1 MTCQQLIDRITTL
14 SQNFGKSP
22 ALEALY
28 QQTAKGVLP
37 TAKQLQHLL
46 EQDLQ
51 QRQRLSAQIQT
62 LTRQLSLYLKW
73 EDQPTIST
81 GSLDQTQETLET
93 SPADNGVPAHPNHQ
107 SLDAVFSNPLARE
120 RIAKAKALALTRQ
133 ATELDRKRYQDLF
146 NFAPDG
152 YLTTDAQGKVL
163 EANFTASELLGV
175 ETQDLVGQSLLNF
188 VGEVEEKEQ
197 LLQAMQIVA
206 NQEKTVEKCEVSVSP
221 QQGVPFF
228 AALRLSAMQSSGGEA
243 MQFRCLLQD
252 ISERQQI
259 HQALA
264 ASEKKWRALFDQSF
278 QIIALLDAKGKV
290 IDLNQTALE
299 LVQGRLPQVTDH
311 HFSDIPWW
319 LSPSDRAQVKQSIK
333 LAQIGGVV
341 RYEVQLLAE
350 SGELV
355 PIDLSLKP
363 VRDEAGQVV
372 LLIAEGRDVR
382 DRVQKEAELYREKE
396 ISDSIL
402 KSLPGVFYMIEK
414 NGPCVR
420 WNQELEN
427 ITGYSTAEISAIDP
441 LDFFVESDRA
451 PVEDKIQEAFN
462 QGKSKTEA
470 TFLHK
475 QGTMTTCHLSNVCV
489 HLDHEQAYLVGV
501 GIDMTETNQVKNERQ
516 KLATLVENSKDL
528 ISLTSLEGQV
538 QFLNPAGQH
547 LLGVDAK
554 DIFSLSL
561 KDCFSANSEPQFDQ
575 QIFPSIFKTGQWYGE
590 LEVQNHQTGAI
601 LSVLANIF
609 VVRDSSTSTPIN
621 LGVITRNISSR
632 KQTEIALKTSE
643 QRFRS
648 IFEQAAVGIA
658 LLDISGRFQRINQR
672 GCQILGYA
680 QEELLTRT
688 YHDLIASEQIEANDI
703 KIRELLRG
711 ERKTFSQEQHYHRKD
726 NSWVWVN
733 VTMSLMWG
741 SEGQPQ
747 SLLAILED
755 ISDRKTTEAALQHSE
770 QAYRSLVNGIREVIF
785 QVNTSGVWCFLNPA
799 WTDITGYAVSET
811 IGKSFLNYTYFE
823 DFAYNQ
829 QQFQKLINHPNHH
842 HCRYEVR
849 YQTQSGGFC
858 WMEVTAHVTRND
870 QGVITGITG
879 TLNDVTER
887 RQAEDQLR
895 AVINTVP
902 GLVSWVSRDGHYL
915 GVNEQLAHTL
925 NLKPEDFVGKEIGF
939 LNTSSSFVRFMY
951 EFLAS
956 GENETSQILENTI
969 KDGET
974 RSFLVAAQKYR
985 QASAAVL
992 IGIDVTERKQA
1003 ELALRESENQFRQ
1016 LAENIEQVFWMV
1028 DLAQQRFIYISP
1040 AYESTWGRSLQSAYD
1055 SPTDWL
1061 QSVHPEDYEQVLNS
1075 SRKQIRGE
1083 YDEEYRIIRPD
1094 GEIRWIHDRA
1104 FPVRNEK
1111 GKVYRIAGI
1120 AEDITERKQAKE
1132 ALKKR
1137 ERYLK
1142 ALVGVQRR
1150 LLASTVDKALYQ
1162 EVLGILGEACE
1173 ANRIYVYEN
1182 WVDEAGGLR
1191 GHQCAQWY
1199 SHSIYYPHLQQPDDF
1214 SYENLGADCYEKL
1227 RQGEFVQKTVTD
1239 LPPEKQT
1246 VFREQQIVSFL
1257 ILPLMV
1263 NGEFFGVIGFDNCE
1277 VARYWGRLEV
1287 GLLSSA
1293 AAAIALAKEKQLT
1306 QETLQQQLTAIETTT
1321 DGIMIIHAG
1330 GELHYVN
1337 PAYCAMLG
1345 YDSPETLTQ
1354 TQWQDHHPLEELSRI
1369 NEEIFP
1375 QLQHQGDWSGEIY
1388 AKRQNGSIFMQE
1400 LSMNLTRNGEIVG
1413 VCRDISD
1420 RKEAEE
1426 QLQASLEEKDL
1437 LLKEVHHRVK
1447 NNLQVISSIFSLQ
1460 SQTLEDKQALAI
1472 LEESQNRISSMALI
1486 HEKLYQAANLANID
1500 FAEYIRDLTYHLL
1513 ASYNVNPDWVQTEMN
1528 IQSIQ
1533 LNLDSA
1539 IPCGL
1544 LINELVSNSLKHGFP
1559 NQRQGKI
1566 YIFLGIIDEAEAT
1579 IALKVEDDGVGLPE
1593 GFNPRKSSS
1602 LGVSLITSLTQQ
1614 LRGTLKF
1621 QNNPGASFEIT
1632 FPKPIERKRF

>member
-14 SQNFGKSP
+14 GQNLAQSP
-22 ALEALY
+22 SLEGLY
-28 QQTAKGVLP
+28 QRTTNGLLP
-37 TAKQLQHLL
+37 TAKQLQHSL
-46 EQDLQ
+46 EQDFQ

-73 EDQPTIST
+73 EEQPTVST
-81 GSLDQTQETLET
+81 ESCDQTHETLET
-93 SPADNGVPAHPNHQ
+93 TSKTDSIRSHRTEVNL
-107 SLDAVFSNPLARE
+107 SSVFNNPLARD
-120 RIAKAKALALTRQ
+120 RIAKAKALALSRE
-133 ATELDRKRYQDLF
+133 ATEVDRKRYQDLF

-152 YLTTDAQGKVL
+152 YLTIDAQGHVL
-163 EANFTASELLGV
+163 EANFTAGELLGLQTK
-175 ETQDLVGQSLLNF
+175 ELVGRSLLHF
-188 VGEVEEKEQ
+188 LTVAEEQEQ
-197 LLQAMQIVA
+197 LLQVMQTVA
-206 NQEKTVEKCEVSVSP
+206 DQSKWVEKCEVSLSP
-221 QQGVPFF
+221 QQGEPFC
-228 AALRLSAMQSSGGEA
+228 AALRFSAIQGQEGEA

-252 ISERQQI
+252 ISERKKI

-264 ASEKKWRALFDQSF
+264 ESEKKWRALFDQSF
-278 QIIALLDAKGKV
+278 QIMALLDGQGNV

-299 LVQGRLPQVTDH
+299 LVQGRLPQVKDH
-311 HFSDIPWW
+311 HFSEIPWW
-319 LSPSDRAQVKQSIK
+319 PSPWDRAQVKQSIK
-333 LAQIGGVV
+333 LAQVGGVV
-341 RYEVQLLAE
+341 RYEAEMLAE

-355 PIDLSLKP
+355 PIDLSLKA

-372 LLIAEGRDVR
+372 LLIAEGRDLR

-402 KSLPGVFYMIEK
+402 TSLPGVFYMIQK

-420 WNQELEN
+420 WNQELEK
-427 ITGYSTAEISAIDP
+427 ITGYSTTEISAIDP
-441 LDFFVESDRA
+441 LDFFIESDRA
-451 PVEDKIQEAFN
+451 QVEDTIQEAFR
-462 QGKSKTEA
+462 QGKSTTEA
-470 TFLHK
+470 TFLSK
-475 QGTMTTCHLSNVCV
+475 QGIMTTCHLSQICVC
-489 HLDHEQAYLVGV
+489 LDNDQEYLVGV
-501 GIDMTETNQVKNERQ
+501 GIDITESNQVKSERQ

-528 ISLTSLEGQV
+528 ISLTTLEGEV
-538 QFLNPAGQH
+538 EFLNPAGQS
-547 LLGVDAK
+547 LLGVTSDQ
-554 DIFSLSL
+554 ILYLSL
-561 KDCFSANSEPQFDQ
+561 KDCFSTKSEQQFDQ
-575 QIFPSIFKTGQWYGE
+575 EIFASIFNTGQWYGE

-609 VVRDSSTSTPIN
+609 VIRDSNTATPIN

-658 LLDISGRFQRINQR
+658 LLDITGRFQRVNQR
-672 GCQILGYA
+672 ACEILGYS

-688 YHDLIASEQIEANDI
+688 YHELIASEQVAVNDR
-703 KIRELLRG
+703 KVTELLRG
-711 ERKTFSQEQHYHRKD
+711 EQNTFSQEQRYLRQD
-726 NSWVWVN
+726 NQWVWVN
-733 VTMSLMWG
+733 LTMSLMCG
-741 SEGQPQ
+741 AEGEPQ

-755 ISDRKTTEAALQHSE
+755 ISDRKMTEAALQESE

-785 QVNTSGVWCFLNPA
+785 QVNTSGIWSFLNPA
-799 WTDITGYAVSET
+799 WTEITGYSVEDT
-811 IGKSFLNYTYFE
+811 LGQSFLNYTYFE
-823 DFAYNQ
+823 DFTYNQ
-829 QQFQKLINHPNHH
+829 EQFQKLIKNPDQ

-849 YQTQSGGFC
+849 YQTRGGGFC
-858 WMEVTAHVTRND
+858 WMEVTARVTRNAE
-870 QGVITGITG
+870 GMITGITG

-925 NLKPEDFVGKEIGF
+925 SLEPEDFVGKEIGF

-956 GENETSQILENTI
+956 GESETSQVLENTI
-969 KDGET
+969 KNGET

-992 IGIDVTERKQA
+992 IGIDITERKQA

-1028 DLAQQRFIYISP
+1028 DLTQQSFIYISP

-1061 QSVHPEDYEQVLNS
+1061 NSVHPEDYERIFNA
-1075 SRKQIRGE
+1075 SRKQIRGK
-1083 YDEEYRIIRPD
+1083 YDEEYRIIRPN

-1182 WVDEAGGLR
+1182 FVDEQGRLR
-1191 GHQCAQWY
+1191 GRKCAQWY
-1199 SHSIYYPHLQQPDDF
+1199 SHSIYYPDLHQQWNF
-1214 SYENLGADCYEKL
+1214 SYEHLGRESYEKL
-1227 RQGEFVQKTVTD
+1227 RKGEFLQKTVTD
-1239 LPPEKQT
+1239 LPPEKQQFFWEHNT
-1246 VFREQQIVSFL
+1246 ISFL
-1257 ILPLMV
+1257 MIPLMV

-1277 VARYWGRLEV
+1277 VARNWGRLEV

-1321 DGIMIIHAG
+1321 DGIMIIHTG

-1337 PAYCAMLG
+1337 PAYCEMLG
-1345 YDSPETLTQ
+1345 YDSSHHLLGTS
-1354 TQWQDHHPLEELSRI
+1354 WRSHHPPTEIPRI
-1369 NEEIFP
+1369 NDEIFP
-1375 QLQHQGDWSGEIY
+1375 QLSTQGCWSGDIC
-1388 AKRQNGSIFMQE
+1388 AQRRDGSTFVQE
-1400 LSMNLTRNGEIVG
+1400 LSINLTQNGEIVG
-1413 VCRDISD
+1413 VCRDISE

-1426 QLQASLEEKDL
+1426 QLKASLEEKDL

-1460 SQTLEDKQALAI
+1460 SQALEDEQALAI

-1513 ASYNVNPDWVQTEMN
+1513 ASYNVNPDWVQTEMD

-1559 NQRQGKI
+1559 NQRRGTI
-1566 YIFLGIIDEAEAT
+1566 HIFLGFIDEAEES

-1593 GFNPRKSSS
+1593 GFNPHKTSS

>member
-14 SQNFGKSP
+14 GQTIRKSP
-22 ALEALY
+22 YLEALH
-28 QQTAKGVLP
+28 QQTEKGVLP
-37 TAKQLQHLL
+37 TAKQLQNSLQ
-46 EQDLQ
+46 QDLQ
-51 QRQRLSAQIQT
+51 HRQRLSAQIQT

-73 EDQPTIST
+73 EDQPTVSAP
-81 GSLDQTQETLET
+81 SDDFDATQDTLET
-93 SPADNGVPAHPNHQ
+93 TPQPRESSPLNSVFTN
-107 SLDAVFSNPLARE
+107 SLVREKIAR
-120 RIAKAKALALTRQ
+120 AKALAQTRQ
-133 ATELDRKRYQDLF
+133 ATEVDRQRYQDLF

-152 YLTTDAQGKVL
+152 YLTTDEQGQVL
-163 EANFTASELLGV
+163 EANVTAGQLLGV
-175 ETQDLVGQSLLNF
+175 ETSELVGQSLLNF
-188 VGEVEEKEQ
+188 LMKAEEQEQ
-197 LLQAMQIVA
+197 LLQAMQRVA
-206 NQEKTVEKCEVSVSP
+206 HEEKGVEKCEVTISP
-221 QQGVPFF
+221 RGGTPFF
-228 AALRLSAMQSSGGEA
+228 GAFRFSAMHDSGLEK

-264 ASEKKWRALFDQSF
+264 ASQKKWRALFDQSF
-278 QIIALLDAKGKV
+278 QIMALLNADGRV

-299 LVQGRLPQVTDH
+299 LVQGTLPQVTEH
-311 HFSDIPWW
+311 HFSEIPWW
-319 LSPSDRAQVKQSIK
+319 PSPSDRAQVKQSIK
-333 LAQIGGVV
+333 LARIGGVV
-341 RYEVQLLAE
+341 RYEVELLAE
-350 SGELV
+350 SGELI

-372 LLIAEGRDVR
+372 LLIAEGRDLR

-396 ISDSIL
+396 ISESIL
-402 KSLPGVFYMIEK
+402 KSLPGVFYMVEK

-420 WNQELEN
+420 WNQELEK
-427 ITGYSTAEISAIDP
+427 ITGYSTQEIPTIDP
-441 LDFFVESDRA
+441 LGFFVESDRA
-451 PVEDKIQEAFN
+451 AVEDKMQEAFN
-462 QGKSKTEA
+462 QGKSTLEA
-470 TFLHK
+470 TFLGKH
-475 QGTMTTCHLSNVCV
+475 GTMTTCHLSNVCV
-489 HLDHEQAYLVGV
+489 HLDDEQEYLVSI
-501 GIDMTETNQVKNERQ
+501 GIDVTETNAVKNERQ

-528 ISLTSLEGQV
+528 ISLTTLEGEV
-538 QFLNPAGQH
+538 RFLNSAGQE
-547 LLGVDAK
+547 LLGVNTDE
-554 DIFSLSL
+554 ISSLSL
-561 KDCFSANSEPQFDQ
+561 KDCFSNQSEQQFDQ
-575 QIFPSIFKTGQWYGE
+575 HIFPSLFQTGQWCGE
-590 LEVQNHQTGAI
+590 LEVQNCQTGAI

-609 VVRDSSTSTPIN
+609 VVRDSNTSTPIN
-621 LGVITRNISSR
+621 LGVITRNISAR
-632 KQTEIALKTSE
+632 KQTEIALKMSE

-658 LLDISGRFQRINQR
+658 LLDISGGFQRVNQR
-672 GCQILGYA
+672 CSEILGYS
-680 QEELLTRT
+680 QQELLTRT
-688 YHDLIASEQIEANDI
+688 YPELMTMEQAGENDQQM
-703 KIRELLRG
+703 RDLLRG
-711 ERKTFSQEQHYHRKD
+711 ERYTFSQEQRYRRKD
-726 NSWVWVN
+726 DSWVWVN
-733 VTMSLMWG
+733 LTISVMCG
-741 SEGQPQ
+741 EQGEPE

-755 ISDRKTTEAALQHSE
+755 ISDRKTTEAALQESE

-785 QVNTSGVWCFLNPA
+785 QVNTNGVWCFLNPA
-799 WTDITGYAVSET
+799 WTEITGYPVSET

-823 DFAYNQ
+823 DFTYNQ
-829 QQFQKLINHPNHH
+829 QQFHKLMNHPDDHS
-842 HCRYEVR
+842 RYEVR
-849 YQTQSGGFC
+849 YQTQGGGFC
-858 WMEVTAHVTRND
+858 WMEVTARVTKND
-870 QGVITGITG
+870 HGVITGITG

-915 GVNEQLAHTL
+915 GVNEQLAYTL
-925 NLKPEDFVGKEIGF
+925 NLQPEDFIGKEIGF

-956 GENETSQILENTI
+956 GETETSQILENTI
-969 KDGET
+969 KNGET

-1003 ELALRESENQFRQ
+1003 ELALKESENKFRQ

-1028 DLAQQRFIYISP
+1028 DLKQQRFIYISP
-1040 AYESTWGRSLQSAYD
+1040 AYESTWGRSLASAYD

-1061 QSVHPEDYEQVLNS
+1061 ESVHPEDYEQILEA

-1083 YDEEYRIIRPD
+1083 YDEEYRIVRPN

-1111 GKVYRIAGI
+1111 RKVYRIAGI

-1182 WVDEAGGLR
+1182 FVDQEGRLR
-1191 GHQCAQWY
+1191 GRRGARWY
-1199 SHSIYYPHLQQPDDF
+1199 SHSSYYPNGDQQGDFCYEHLGAEG
-1214 SYENLGADCYEKL
+1214 YENLK
-1227 RQGEFVQKTVTD
+1227 QGEFIQKNVND
-1239 LPPEKQT
+1239 LPLEKQQ
-1246 VFREQQIVSFL
+1246 FFWEQNVISFL
-1257 ILPLMV
+1257 MIPLMV
-1263 NGEFFGVIGFDNCE
+1263 NGEFFGIIGFDNCE
-1277 VARYWGRLEV
+1277 MTRNWGRLEV

-1321 DGIMIIHAG
+1321 DGIMIIYPT

-1337 PAYCAMLG
+1337 PAYCQMLG
-1345 YDSPETLTQ
+1345 YDSPEPLLN
-1354 TQWQDHHPLEELSRI
+1354 TQWQDYHPLEELSRI
-1369 NEEIFP
+1369 DAEIFP
-1375 QLQHQGDWSGEIY
+1375 QLQDQGYWTGEIF
-1388 AKRQNGSIFMQE
+1388 ACRNNGSPFIQE
-1400 LSMNLTRNGEIVG
+1400 LSMNLTQNGEIVG

-1460 SQTLEDKQALAI
+1460 SQSLEDEKALAI

-1486 HEKLYQAANLANID
+1486 HEKLYQSANLANID
-1500 FAEYIRDLTYHLL
+1500 FAEYIRDLIYHLL
-1513 ASYNVNPDWVQTEMN
+1513 ASYNVNPDWVQTEME

-1559 NQRQGKI
+1559 NQRRGTI
-1566 YIFLGIIDEAEAT
+1566 HIFLGFIDEAEET
-1579 IALKVEDDGVGLPE
+1579 IALKVQDDGVGLPE
-1593 GFNPRKSSS
+1593 GFNPRKTTS

-1614 LRGTLKF
+1614 LRGTLNF